1 MFAKSEFVEH
11 RKGVGCKNLPRRVP
25 RIQCQQDRDQSAHDM
40 RVAVAQI
47 VQQRFVGSAAVDLLC
62 EPNLAGAALHLVYS
76 GMPGFRH
83 GIQRAAEFD
92 DIPIAVVP
100 IVQERKIIPDFV
112 DRHRVPALNPKA
124 IYRIAGDR
132 KRYNRAKMNMVPGL
146 ICSQGAAR
154 HSAIRS
160 SGVNVSGGAA
170 AANEAPP
177 SSTPPPGARCP
188 MTVAAWPPTS
198 HAAGCR
204 LQNWL
209 MSDTAADAADTA
221 SEAPSCGSFSDS
233 GVFSLGNSTST
244 SPSQNAMRR
253 RT

>member
-1 MFAKSEFVEH
+1 MAPLCQRPSGGGGGKRLAGVGANALDHGAQAVGALRRQMFAKSEFVEH
-11 RKGVGCKNLPRRVP
+11 RKGVGCKNFLRRVAG
-25 RIQCQQDRDQSAHDM
+25 IQRQQDRDQSAHDM
-40 RVAVAQI
+40 RVAVAEI

-62 EPNLAGAALHLVYS
+62 EPNLAGAALHLVYG
-76 GMPGFRH
+76 GMLGFRH

-124 IYRIAGDR
+124 IYRIAADR
-132 KRYNRAKMNMVPGL
+132 KRYNRAKMYMVPGL

-160 SGVNVSGGAA
+160 SGVNVSRGAA

-177 SSTPPPGARCP
+177 SSTPPTEPVWSDARLSV
-188 MTVAAWPPTS
+188 MI
-198 HAAGCR
+198 
-204 LQNWL
+204 
-209 MSDTAADAADTA
+209 
-221 SEAPSCGSFSDS
+221 
-233 GVFSLGNSTST
+233 
-244 SPSQNAMRR
+244 
-253 RT
+253 